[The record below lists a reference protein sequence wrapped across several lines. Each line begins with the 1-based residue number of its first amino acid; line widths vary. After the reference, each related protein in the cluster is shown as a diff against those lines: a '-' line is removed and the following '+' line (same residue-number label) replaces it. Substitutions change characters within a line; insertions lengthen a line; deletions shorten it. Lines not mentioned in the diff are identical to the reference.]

1 VQHYVKATLVRCLIT
16 PAGSKSLRIATQQ
29 WLDVF
34 SSLSV
39 PRVPKF
45 FTLWQS
51 LLGEKNT
58 FWVNGNDREIPHT
71 LRMDALTGC
80 PDEAM
85 LAIAEVSALAHW
97 KASQLRI
104 GCLSYPE
111 LIRRGTVIEQQLR
124 RYPDHDASQT
134 RVHGSADVTQPTEEE
149 RSIIANIFREA
160 ASLYL
165 HTVLSNSTP
174 GVPEIS
180 SSVQVIVRLF
190 TQLQPSEQDRSLVFP
205 ICLAG
210 CMTNDSTIR
219 DFFKSRLRALNESYG
234 NLLQTRRL
242 MEAVWQ
248 KRDVGG
254 KEVDVRETIREQGL
268 KLLLI

>member
-1 VQHYVKATLVRCLIT
+1 MAFLNLSPTVQHYVKATL
-16 PAGSKSLRIATQQ
+16 

-34 SSLSV
+34 SSLSALR
-39 PRVPKF
+39 PPKF
-45 FTLWQS
+45 LTLWQS
-51 LLGEKNT
+51 LLGEQNN
-58 FWVNGNDREIPHT
+58 FWNGSELEMPHK
-71 LRMDALTGC
+71 LRMDGLTGC

-97 KASQLRI
+97 KASQIRNS
-104 GCLSYPE
+104 CLSYPD
-111 LIRRGTVIEQQLR
+111 LIRRGTAIEQQLR
-124 RYPDHDASQT
+124 RNQDRTLSSDASQA

-149 RSIIANIFREA
+149 RSVIANIFRETA
-160 ASLYL
+160 NLYL

-174 GVPEIS
+174 GVPEIHA
-180 SSVQVIVRLF
+180 SVQVIVRLF
-190 TQLQPSEQDRSLVFP
+190 TQLPPSELDRSLVFP

-219 DFFKSRLRALNESYG
+219 DFFKGRIRTLNESYG

-248 KRDVGG
+248 KRDAEG
-254 KEVDVRETIREQGL
+254 KDVDLRETIREHGL